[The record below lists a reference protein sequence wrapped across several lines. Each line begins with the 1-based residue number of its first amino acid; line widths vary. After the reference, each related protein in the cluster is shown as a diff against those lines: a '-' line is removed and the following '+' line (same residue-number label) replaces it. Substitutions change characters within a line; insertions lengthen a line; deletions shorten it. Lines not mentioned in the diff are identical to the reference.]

1 MTADFQPNLSI
12 LAGPQRRLWD
22 ELETVPSEFVL
33 YGELHL
39 PCISGTGSP

>member
-1 MTADFQPNLSI
+1 MAVDFQPNLSI
-12 LAGPQRRLWD
+12 LPAPQRRLWD

-33 YGELHL
+33 YGGNCL